1 MDAEPQDQDDPL
13 DRRET
18 EVAWRE
24 AIRIAAVA
32 GAAISRSLRLWEPSA
47 AVSVI
52 GVAGLLIGG
61 WPMLAVAARNLRL
74 GRMTMALA
82 LVIAITATAAS
93 SRITTALS
101 ILLLLM
107 VADVLERIILSRGH
121 HVLRDLREA
130 LPDPVSVRRPGGIQA
145 VAADKLQAGDIIVVA
160 AGARIPADGVIRSG
174 HSFVDE
180 MLITGETASVEKS
193 PGAFVFAGTMNQS
206 GPIEI
211 RAERLG
217 AETAYGRIVDAVAR
231 AERSPAPVQRMTDR
245 LGGIVAW
252 VALAAAAVT
261 LLAGGSI
268 ASAISVVLV
277 AGACGVMAGTKLAVL
292 GGMGRA
298 AKSGAIIRTG
308 RVLEILGKVDTIAL
322 DKSGALTFGKPE
334 VLAVVP
340 APGQS
345 EDSVMEAAATAEIRS
360 EHAVGRAIVA
370 HQRSRGHWVS
380 EPERFDYTP
389 GRGIRATIHG
399 DPVLVGNHVL
409 MQDNKI
415 AIPPDLAQGTG
426 QGSVIYVARSG
437 VMLGAIT
444 VADTIRPEAARAV
457 HEIAIMGTG
466 LVLLTGDSKAVGAMM
481 GECLGIP
488 GVEAELPPEARLAR
502 IRSMVAAGRVVAM
515 VGDGRT
521 DAAALARASVGIAM
535 GSGAEIGRS
544 AADIVLLGNNLLKLT
559 ETLRIARWTNH
570 IIFQNFVGTL
580 VIDAIGVGCA
590 MAGLLDPLA
599 AAFIHVGSEAV
610 FVLNATRL
618 LPRGWA
624 SRVRRSDNGARAVEA
639 PAPERSHLPAA

>member
-1 MDAEPQDQDDPL
+1 
-13 DRRET
+13 
-18 EVAWRE
+18 
-24 AIRIAAVA
+24 
-32 GAAISRSLRLWEPSA
+32 
-47 AVSVI
+47 
-52 GVAGLLIGG
+52 
-61 WPMLAVAARNLRL
+61 
-74 GRMTMALA
+74 
-82 LVIAITATAAS
+82 
-93 SRITTALS
+93 
-101 ILLLLM
+101 
-107 VADVLERIILSRGH
+107 
-121 HVLRDLREA
+121 
-130 LPDPVSVRRPGGIQA
+130 
-145 VAADKLQAGDIIVVA
+145 
-160 AGARIPADGVIRSG
+160 
-174 HSFVDE
+174 
-180 MLITGETASVEKS
+180 
-193 PGAFVFAGTMNQS
+193 
-206 GPIEI
+206 
-211 RAERLG
+211 
-217 AETAYGRIVDAVAR
+217 
-231 AERSPAPVQRMTDR
+231 MTDR
-245 LGGIVAW
+245 LGGIIAW
-252 VALAAAAVT
+252 VALAAAAAT
-261 LLAGGSI
+261 LLAGGSV

-334 VLAVVP
+334 VLAVTP

-380 EPERFDYTP
+380 EPERFDYSP
-389 GRGIRATIHG
+389 GRGISATIHG

-409 MQDNKI
+409 MEDNKI

-426 QGSVIYVARSG
+426 QGSVIYVARNG
-437 VMLGAIT
+437 AMLGAIT

-466 LVLLTGDSKAVGAMM
+466 LVLLTGDSKAVGDMM
-481 GECLGIP
+481 GERLGIP

-521 DAAALARASVGIAM
+521 DAPALARASVGIAM

-570 IIFQNFVGTL
+570 IIFQNFVGTI
-580 VIDAIGVGCA
+580 VIDAIGIA
-590 MAGLLDPLA
+590 LASAGLLDPLG

-624 SRVRRSDNGARAVEA
+624 SRVRRSDNAARAVEA
-639 PAPERSHLPAA
+639 QAPARSHLPAA